1 MRKIIHCD
9 ADCFYA
15 AVEIRDQPELA
26 GRPIAIGGTSG
37 RGVVAT
43 CSYEARAFGVRSAM
57 PVSEAL
63 RLCPHLELLA
73 TDMPRYQAVSRKL
86 MTLLREF
93 TQRVEPLSLDEA
105 FLDVTGAESHQGSAT
120 RIARVIR
127 ERVRN
132 ELGITVSAGVAP
144 NKFLAKV
151 ASDWNKPDGL
161 CVITPEQVDAFVV
174 TLPVEKLVGV
184 GPSTAE
190 KLHVLGV
197 HDCHDLRQWSEMAL
211 RERFGRHGARLFGMA
226 RGQDERPV
234 EVSRPRKSISVETT
248 YSRNLETLA
257 QCQVALRSLAADL
270 ERRMARKGIDGSG
283 AFALEKLFVKLR
295 FADFETHTREYL
307 WRRSQRPAAEDFM
320 PLLEALYGDIPRPV
334 RLLGLGV
341 RFPVAS
347 ARGSG
352 RQLSLFGDDGTA

>member
-1 MRKIIHCD
+1 MIRKIIHCD

-15 AVEIRDQPELA
+15 AVEIRDNPALA
-26 GRPIAIGGTSG
+26 GLPIAIGGTSG

-73 TDMPRYQAVSRKL
+73 TDMPRYQAVSRQL
-86 MTLLREF
+86 MTILREF
-93 TQRVEPLSLDEA
+93 THLVEPLSLDEA
-105 FLDVTGAESHQGSAT
+105 YLDVTGSERYQGSAT
-120 RIARVIR
+120 LMARAIR
-127 ERVRN
+127 ERVRQ

-161 CVITPEQVDAFVV
+161 CVVTPEEVADFVAA
-174 TLPVEKLVGV
+174 LPVEKLAGV
-184 GPSTAE
+184 GPRTAE
-190 KLHVLGV
+190 RLHELGIRT
-197 HDCHDLRQWSEMAL
+197 CEQLRDWSEMAL
-211 RERFGRHGARLFGMA
+211 RERFGRHGARLFSMA
-226 RGQDERPV
+226 RGEDDRPV
-234 EVSRPRKSISVETT
+234 AISRPRKSISVETT

-257 QCQVALRSLAADL
+257 QCQSALDQLVSDL
-270 ERRMARKGIDGSG
+270 HRRMARKSIDGTG
-283 AFALEKLFVKLR
+283 ATAMEKLFVKLR
-295 FADFETHTREYL
+295 FADFETHTRECL
-307 WRRSQRPAAEDFM
+307 WRQPRLPGTADFL
-320 PLLEALYGDIPRPV
+320 PLLEALYGDVPRPV

-347 ARGSG
+347 ARGAG
-352 RQLSLFGDDGTA
+352 RQLSLF